1 MGLLFALVKFK
12 FSKIHMRSVTT
23 KHKASIKNMSLAKLG
38 ASFIEAANFKKAIE
52 YYVLA
57 LKKLPNDAYL
67 HYCHAVAL
75 HQDKQVLLAIG
86 AYCQALQLNPKLT
99 EAFENLAEA
108 QTELKLFDDAL
119 LSIRA
124 AIALKPNRAI
134 SHTRLARILVRLGQH
149 QEAIDVATHALKL
162 SPKNATTHM
171 IRSNAHR
178 ALNQLQESI
187 ADLRQAI
194 ALDPNNP
201 ELPYNLSFDLLLS
214 EQFEEG
220 WQRYESRFETENF
233 LKNTPQMVSPK
244 WNGADSLDGKTIL
257 VCPEQGLGDQIQFA
271 RYALVLLGMGAKVIM
286 PVAPALVDIVQSMHP
301 DVLVTSSLQPA
312 SSLPQHDYYISLMSL
327 LGIFKTDLSNI
338 PYAERY
344 ITPNEAITAKWQA
357 RFANKSSKPQVG
369 ITWSGSQLHVND
381 HNRSMSLKQLAPLL
395 NLDVD
400 WHILQ
405 TEIREADEVLL
416 PQTPLKDWRPELTS
430 LHETAGLLD
439 QLDLLITVDTSVA
452 HLSAALGKPTWIML
466 PYAPDFRWLLN
477 RSDTPWYPSVQL
489 FRQSKPRDWES
500 VTSQIVNTLT
510 QPC

>member
-1 MGLLFALVKFK
+1 MQIIKKKTDLTKYILITGATFMQSKLYAKACATYAQGLIKFPK
-12 FSKIHMRSVTT
+12 
-23 KHKASIKNMSLAKLG
+23 
-38 ASFIEAANFKKAIE
+38 
-52 YYVLA
+52 
-57 LKKLPNDAYL
+57 DAQL
-67 HYCHAVAL
+67 HYCHGVAL
-75 HQDKQVLLAIG
+75 HQDKQLLQAVG
-86 AYCQALQLNPKLT
+86 AYSKALELNPKFT

-134 SHTRLARILVRLGQH
+134 SHTRLARILDRLGQH
-149 QEAIDVATHALKL
+149 KEAIEVATHALKL
-162 SPKNATTHM
+162 NTKNATTLM

-178 ALNQLQESI
+178 GLNQLQESI
-187 ADLRQAI
+187 ADLRQAMAI
-194 ALDPNNP
+194 DPNNA

-220 WQRYESRFETENF
+220 WQRYESRFLTENF
-233 LKNTPQMVSPK
+233 LKNTPQMVAPK
-244 WNGADSLDGKTIL
+244 WNGTNNLDGKTIL

-286 PVAPALVDIVQSMHP
+286 PVAPALVDIVQSMHQ

-312 SSLPQHDYYISLMSL
+312 SSLPQHDYYIPLMSL
-327 LGIFKTDLSNI
+327 LGIFKTDLNNI
-338 PYAERY
+338 PCADRY
-344 ITPNEAITAKWQA
+344 ITPDEAITAKWQA

-381 HNRSMSLKQLAPLL
+381 HNRSMSLTQLAPLL

-405 TEIREADEVLL
+405 TEIREADELLL

-489 FRQSKPRDWES
+489 FRQSQPRDWES
-500 VTSQIVNTLT
+500 VTSRILKTLT
-510 QPC
+510 QPH

>member
-1 MGLLFALVKFK
+1 
-12 FSKIHMRSVTT
+12 MRSHSSKPKQTAT
-23 KHKASIKNMSLAKLG
+23 KEIWLKRGAALMHAKQYAEACACYGESI
-38 ASFIEAANFKKAIE
+38 
-52 YYVLA
+52 
-57 LKKLPNDAYL
+57 LKFPTDSQLF
-67 HYCHAVAL
+67 YCHGVAL
-75 HQDKQVLLAIG
+75 HQDNQLF
-86 AYCQALQLNPKLT
+86 QAVGSYSKALELNPKLT

-124 AIALKPNRAI
+124 AIALNPNRAI

-149 QEAIDVATHALKL
+149 QEAIEVATHALKL
-162 SPKNATTHM
+162 SPQNATTHM

-178 ALNQLQESI
+178 GLNQLQESI

-220 WQRYESRFETENF
+220 WQRYESRFNTENF
-233 LKNTPQMVSPK
+233 LKSTPRMVSPR
-244 WNGADSLDGKTIL
+244 WNGTDSLDGKTIL

-312 SSLPQHDYYISLMSL
+312 SSLPQHDNYISLMSL
-327 LGIFKTDLSNI
+327 LGIFKTDLNNI

-344 ITPNEAITAKWQA
+344 ITPDEAITAKWQA

-405 TEIREADEVLL
+405 TEIRQADEVLL

>member
-1 MGLLFALVKFK
+1 MKKEVILSAAARL
-12 FSKIHMRSVTT
+12 MNEN
-23 KHKASIKNMSLAKLG
+23 KHS
-38 ASFIEAANFKKAIE
+38 E
-52 YYVLA
+52 A
-57 LKKLPNDAYL
+57 LKIYQDATRL
-67 HYCHAVAL
+67 FPDDSHIHYCLGVAL
-75 HQDKQVLLAIG
+75 HQSSRLLEAVN
-86 AYCQALQLNPKLT
+86 AYCTALEICPTIT

-119 LSIRA
+119 LSIQA
-124 AIALKPNRAI
+124 AIALKPSRAI
-134 SHTRLARILVRLGQH
+134 SHTRLARILARLGQH

-162 SPKNATTHM
+162 SPKNATTLL

-178 ALNQLQESI
+178 ALNELQESI

-220 WQRYESRFETENF
+220 WQRYESRFQTENF
-233 LKNTPQMVSPK
+233 LKSTPQMVSPR
-244 WNGADSLDGKTIL
+244 WNGTDSLDGKTIL

-301 DVLVTSSLQPA
+301 DVLVKSSLQPA
-312 SSLPQHDYYISLMSL
+312 SSLPQHDYYIPLMSL
-327 LGIFKTDLSNI
+327 LGIFKTDLNNI
-338 PYAERY
+338 PYADRY
-344 ITPNEAITAKWQA
+344 ITPDAAITAKWQA

-369 ITWSGSQLHVND
+369 LTWSGSQLHVND
-381 HNRSMSLKQLAPLL
+381 HNRSMSLTQLAPLL

-489 FRQSKPRDWES
+489 FRQSKPRNWES

>member
-1 MGLLFALVKFK
+1 MYRTVRFSTECIKKKWLLQGAELMQAKQFALASNCYSEALEKFPK
-12 FSKIHMRSVTT
+12 DAHLRYC
-23 KHKASIKNMSLAKLG
+23 LG
-38 ASFIEAANFKKAIE
+38 
-52 YYVLA
+52 
-57 LKKLPNDAYL
+57 
-67 HYCHAVAL
+67 VAL
-75 HQDKQVLLAIG
+75 HQNKQALQAIG
-86 AYCQALQLNPKLT
+86 AYCNALQLNPKLT
-99 EAFENLAEA
+99 EGYENLAEA

-119 LSIRA
+119 ISIRA
-124 AIALKPNRAI
+124 AIALKPSRAI
-134 SHTRLARILVRLGQH
+134 THTRLARILVHLGH
-149 QEAIDVATHALKL
+149 YTEAIDVATHSL
-162 SPKNATTHM
+162 SLAPNNATTLM

-178 ALNQLQESI
+178 GLNQLQESI
-187 ADLRQAI
+187 ADLRQAMAI
-194 ALDPNNP
+194 DPNNA

-220 WQRYESRFETENF
+220 WQRYESRFDTENF
-233 LKNTPQMVSPK
+233 LKSTPQMVAPK
-244 WNGADSLDGKTIL
+244 WNGTDSLEGKTIL
-257 VCPEQGLGDQIQFA
+257 VCPEQGLGDQIQFV

-286 PVAPALVDIVQSMHP
+286 PVVPALVDIVQSMHP

-312 SSLPQHDYYISLMSL
+312 SALPQHDYYIPLMSL
-327 LGIFKTDLSNI
+327 SGIFKTDLNNI
-338 PYAERY
+338 PYADRY
-344 ITPNEAITAKWQA
+344 ITPDEAITAKWHA

-381 HNRSMSLKQLAPLL
+381 HNRSMSLTQLAPLL

-416 PQTPLKDWRPELTS
+416 PQTPLKDWRPELTT

-500 VTSQIVNTLT
+500 VTSQIFKTLT
-510 QPC
+510 QQN

>member
-1 MGLLFALVKFK
+1 MPVNPTSLNKWLLDGGALMQEMQYADAAQLYAKALIKFPSNFHLNYCK
-12 FSKIHMRSVTT
+12 GVAHHQCNELF
-23 KHKASIKNMSLAKLG
+23 
-38 ASFIEAANFKKAIE
+38 EAASCYSA
-52 YYVLA
+52 
-57 LKKLPNDAYL
+57 
-67 HYCHAVAL
+67 
-75 HQDKQVLLAIG
+75 
-86 AYCQALQLNPKLT
+86 ALQINPKLV

-134 SHTRLARILVRLGQH
+134 SHTRLARILVRLGQY
-149 QEAIDVATHALKL
+149 QEAIDAATHALKL
-162 SPKNATTHM
+162 SPNNATTHM

-178 ALNQLQESI
+178 GLNQLQESI

-194 ALDPNNP
+194 ALDPNNA

-271 RYALVLLGMGAKVIM
+271 RYALILLGMGAKVIM

-301 DVLVTSSLQPA
+301 DVLITSSLQPA
-312 SSLPQHDYYISLMSL
+312 SSLPRHDYYTSLMSL
-327 LGIFKTDLSNI
+327 LGIFKTDLNNI

-344 ITPNEAITAKWQA
+344 ITPDEAITDKWQA

-381 HNRSMSLKQLAPLL
+381 HNRSMPLTQLAPLL

-405 TEIREADEVLL
+405 TEIRQTDEVLL

-477 RSDTPWYPSVQL
+477 RSDTPWYPSVHL
-489 FRQSKPRDWES
+489 FRQSTPNRWED
-500 VTSQIVNTLT
+500 VIEQIFKTLT
-510 QPC
+510 K

>member
-1 MGLLFALVKFK
+1 MGIQTIK
-12 FSKIHMRSVTT
+12 T
-23 KHKASIKNMSLAKLG
+23 KQPLTKESL
-38 ASFIEAANFKKAIE
+38 
-52 YYVLA
+52 
-57 LKKLPNDAYL
+57 LKKGAILINHQEFAQACICYADAL
-67 HYCHAVAL
+67 QKFPDDATIHYCYGVAL
-75 HQDKQVLLAIG
+75 HQNKQALQAIG
-86 AYCQALQLNPKLT
+86 AYCNALQLNPKLT

-124 AIALKPNRAI
+124 AIALNPNRAI
-134 SHTRLARILVRLGQH
+134 SHRSLARILIRLGQH
-149 QEAIDVATHALKL
+149 QEAIDVATQALKL

-178 ALNQLQESI
+178 GLNQIQESI
-187 ADLRQAI
+187 ADLRQAMAI
-194 ALDPNNP
+194 DPNNT
-201 ELPYNLSFDLLLS
+201 ELPYNLAFDLLLN

-220 WQRYESRFETENF
+220 WRRYESRFNTKNF
-233 LKNTPQMVSPK
+233 LKSTPQMVAPK
-244 WNGADSLDGKTIL
+244 WNGTDSLEGKTIL
-257 VCPEQGLGDQIQFA
+257 VFPEQGLGDQIQFA

-286 PVAPALVDIVQSMHP
+286 PVEPALVDIMQSMHP
-301 DVLVTSSLQPA
+301 NVFVTSSLQPTSA
-312 SSLPQHDYYISLMSL
+312 IPQHDYYIPLMSL
-327 LGIFKTDLSNI
+327 LGIFKTDLNNI
-338 PYAERY
+338 PYADRY
-344 ITPNEAITAKWQA
+344 ITPDVDITAKWKA
-357 RFANKSSKPQVG
+357 RFAIKSSKPQVG
-369 ITWSGSQLHVND
+369 MTWSGSQLHVND
-381 HNRSMSLKQLAPLL
+381 HNRSMSLTQLAPLL

-405 TEIREADEVLL
+405 TEIREADELLL
-416 PQTPLKDWRPELTS
+416 PQTPLKDWRSELTS

-500 VTSQIVNTLT
+500 VTSQIVKTLT
-510 QPC
+510 KPN

>member
-1 MGLLFALVKFK
+1 MTKESWLKRGATFMQVKQF
-12 FSKIHMRSVTT
+12 VQ
-23 KHKASIKNMSLAKLG
+23 ASECYKG
-38 ASFIEAANFKKAIE
+38 
-52 YYVLA
+52 A
-57 LKKLPNDAYL
+57 LKQFPNDAHL
-67 HYCHAVAL
+67 HYCKGVAH
-75 HQDKQVLLAIG
+75 HQNKQLPEA
-86 AYCQALQLNPKLT
+86 AKSYSQALLLNPKMV
-99 EAFENLAEA
+99 EAFENLSEA
-108 QTELKLFDDAL
+108 QIELQLFDDAL

-124 AIALKPNRAI
+124 AIALQPKRPHT
-134 SHTRLARILVRLGQH
+134 HTRLARILIRLGH
-149 QEAIDVATHALKL
+149 YTEAIEAATYALSL
-162 SPKNATTHM
+162 GPQSATTYL

-178 ALNQLQESI
+178 ELNQLQESI

-194 ALDPNNP
+194 EIDPNNA

-220 WQRYESRFETENF
+220 WQRYESRFQTENF
-233 LKNTPQMVSPK
+233 IKNTPQMVSPK
-244 WNGADSLDGKTIL
+244 WNGTESLDGKTIL
-257 VCPEQGLGDQIQFA
+257 ICPEQGLGDQIQFG

-286 PVAPALVDIVQSMHP
+286 PVSPALVDIVQSMHP
-301 DVLVTSSLQPA
+301 AVLVTSSLQPA
-312 SSLPQHDYYISLMSL
+312 SALPLHDYYIPLMSL
-327 LGIFKTDLSNI
+327 LGIFKTDLNNI
-338 PYAERY
+338 PYADRY
-344 ITPNEAITAKWQA
+344 IAPDAAITAKWQA

-381 HNRSMSLKQLAPLL
+381 HNRSMSLTQLEPLL

-405 TEIREADEVLL
+405 TEIRKKDEILL

-452 HLSAALGKPTWIML
+452 HLSAALGRPTWIML
-466 PYAPDFRWLLN
+466 PYAPDFRWLLS
-477 RSDTPWYPSVQL
+477 RSDSPWYPSVQL

-500 VTSQIVNTLT
+500 VMNQIISTVT

>member
-1 MGLLFALVKFK
+1 MRTLA
-12 FSKIHMRSVTT
+12 SKSKLQTNKEYFLKRGARLMQAKQFEQASVCYSE
-23 KHKASIKNMSLAKLG
+23 AIK
-38 ASFIEAANFKKAIE
+38 II
-52 YYVLA
+52 
-57 LKKLPNDAYL
+57 PNDAHL
-67 HYCHAVAL
+67 HYCKGVAH
-75 HQDKQVLLAIG
+75 HQNKQLVEAAIS
-86 AYCQALQLNPKLT
+86 YSQALQLNPKLV

-108 QTELKLFDDAL
+108 QTELQLFNDAL

-124 AIALKPNRAI
+124 AIALHPIRPL
-134 SHTRLARILVRLGQH
+134 SHIRLARILIRLSRYN
-149 QEAIDVATHALKL
+149 EAIEATTHALCL
-162 SPKNATTHM
+162 DPLNTTTYL

-178 ALNQLQESI
+178 GLNQLQESI

-220 WQRYESRFETENF
+220 WQRYESRFNTENF
-233 LKNTPQMVSPK
+233 LRSTPRMVSPR
-244 WNGADSLDGKTIL
+244 WNGTDSLDGKTIL

-301 DVLVTSSLQPA
+301 DVLVKSSLQPA
-312 SSLPQHDYYISLMSL
+312 SSLPQHDYYIPLMSL
-327 LGIFKTDLSNI
+327 LGIFKTDLNNI
-338 PYAERY
+338 PYADRY
-344 ITPNEAITAKWQA
+344 ITPDAAITAKWQA

-381 HNRSMSLKQLAPLL
+381 HNRSMSLTQLAPLL
-395 NLDVD
+395 NLDMD

-489 FRQSKPRDWES
+489 FRQSKPRDWDS
-500 VTSQIVNTLT
+500 VTNEIFKTLT
-510 QPC
+510 QPH

>member
-1 MGLLFALVKFK
+1 
-12 FSKIHMRSVTT
+12 
-23 KHKASIKNMSLAKLG
+23 
-38 ASFIEAANFKKAIE
+38 
-52 YYVLA
+52 
-57 LKKLPNDAYL
+57 
-67 HYCHAVAL
+67 
-75 HQDKQVLLAIG
+75 
-86 AYCQALQLNPKLT
+86 
-99 EAFENLAEA
+99 
-108 QTELKLFDDAL
+108 
-119 LSIRA
+119 
-124 AIALKPNRAI
+124 
-134 SHTRLARILVRLGQH
+134 
-149 QEAIDVATHALKL
+149 
-162 SPKNATTHM
+162 
-171 IRSNAHR
+171 
-178 ALNQLQESI
+178 
-187 ADLRQAI
+187 
-194 ALDPNNP
+194 
-201 ELPYNLSFDLLLS
+201 
-214 EQFEEG
+214 
-220 WQRYESRFETENF
+220 
-233 LKNTPQMVSPK
+233 
-244 WNGADSLDGKTIL
+244 
-257 VCPEQGLGDQIQFA
+257 
-271 RYALVLLGMGAKVIM
+271 
-286 PVAPALVDIVQSMHP
+286 
-301 DVLVTSSLQPA
+301 
-312 SSLPQHDYYISLMSL
+312 MSL

-381 HNRSMSLKQLAPLL
+381 HNRSMSLSQLAPLL

-405 TEIREADEVLL
+405 TEIRETDELLL

-510 QPC
+510 KPC

>member
-1 MGLLFALVKFK
+1 LF
-12 FSKIHMRSVTT
+12 KIIAKCSRINMRVRSVKSKQTT
-23 KHKASIKNMSLAKLG
+23 ASEPWLKRGAALMQAKQYAE
-38 ASFIEAANFKKAIE
+38 ASACYSESIQKF
-52 YYVLA
+52 
-57 LKKLPNDAYL
+57 PTDAQL
-67 HYCHAVAL
+67 FYCHGVAL
-75 HQDKQVLLAIG
+75 HQNKQLLQAIG
-86 AYCQALQLNPKLT
+86 AYCKSLELNPKLT

-149 QEAIDVATHALKL
+149 QEAIEVATHALKL
-162 SPKNATTHM
+162 SPQNATTHM

-178 ALNQLQESI
+178 GLNQLQEGI

-244 WNGADSLDGKTIL
+244 WNGTDSLDGKTIL

-286 PVAPALVDIVQSMHP
+286 PVAPALIDIMQSMHP

-338 PYAERY
+338 PYADRY
-344 ITPNEAITAKWQA
+344 ITPDSAIKAKWQA
-357 RFANKSSKPQVG
+357 RFASKSSKPQVG

-381 HNRSMSLKQLAPLL
+381 HNRSMSLAQLAPLL

-405 TEIREADEVLL
+405 TEIRQADEVLL

-489 FRQSKPRDWES
+489 FRQSKP
-500 VTSQIVNTLT
+500 Q
-510 QPC
+510 

>member
-1 MGLLFALVKFK
+1 M
-12 FSKIHMRSVTT
+12 
-23 KHKASIKNMSLAKLG
+23 
-38 ASFIEAANFKKAIE
+38 KKAIPRLSVHKKNE
-52 YYVLA
+52 LMQLA
-57 LKKLPNDAYL
+57 ANLMATGMYIDAASTYSSASRIFPKDPL
-67 HYCHAVAL
+67 IHYCQGVAL
-75 HQDKQVLLAIG
+75 QHDGQLLPAVQC
-86 AYCQALQLNPKLT
+86 YSEALLLKPDFV

-108 QTELKLFDDAL
+108 QTELELFDDAL
-119 LSIRA
+119 ISIQA
-124 AIALKPNRAI
+124 AIKLKPTRALTH
-134 SHTRLARILVRLGQH
+134 SRLARIYVRLRMYN
-149 QEAIDVATHALKL
+149 EAIESASHALNLDSK
-162 SPKNATTHM
+162 STTAYL

-187 ADLRQAI
+187 ADLRQAMAI
-194 ALDPNNP
+194 DPNNA

-214 EQFEEG
+214 EQFDEG
-220 WQRYESRFETENF
+220 WQHYESRFETENF

-244 WNGADSLDGKTIL
+244 WNGTDSLEDKTIL

-312 SSLPQHDYYISLMSL
+312 SSLPQHDYYIPLMSL
-327 LGIFKTDLSNI
+327 LGIFKTDLNNI
-338 PYAERY
+338 PYADRY
-344 ITPNEAITAKWQA
+344 VTPDEAITAKWQA

-369 ITWSGSQLHVND
+369 ITWSGSQMHVND
-381 HNRSMSLKQLAPLL
+381 HNRSMSLTQLAPLL

-452 HLSAALGKPTWIML
+452 HLSAALGRPTWIML

-477 RSDTPWYPSVQL
+477 RSDTPWYPSIQL
-489 FRQSKPRDWES
+489 FRQSKPNDWES

-510 QPC
+510 KPC

>member
-1 MGLLFALVKFK
+1 MRAHSVKSKQTAAKETWLKRGAALMQAKQYAEACACYGESIQKFPTDSH
-12 FSKIHMRSVTT
+12 F
-23 KHKASIKNMSLAKLG
+23 
-38 ASFIEAANFKKAIE
+38 F
-52 YYVLA
+52 
-57 LKKLPNDAYL
+57 
-67 HYCHAVAL
+67 YCYGVAL
-75 HQDKQVLLAIG
+75 HQNKQLLQAIG

-124 AIALKPNRAI
+124 AITLNPNRAI

-149 QEAIDVATHALKL
+149 QDAIDVATHALHL
-162 SPKNATTHM
+162 SPKNATTLM
-171 IRSNAHR
+171 IRSSAHR
-178 ALNQLQESI
+178 RLNQLQESI
-187 ADLRQAI
+187 ADLRQAMAI
-194 ALDPNNP
+194 EPSNA

-220 WQRYESRFETENF
+220 WRHYESRFQTENF
-233 LKNTPQMVSPK
+233 LQHVPEMVTPL
-244 WNGADSLDGKTIL
+244 WNGIDSIDGKTIL
-257 VCPEQGLGDQIQFA
+257 VCPEQGLGDQIQFI
-271 RYALVLLGMGAKVIM
+271 RYALLLMGLGAKVIM
-286 PVAPALVDIVQSMHP
+286 PVAPQLVEILQSVHP
-301 DVLVTSSLQPA
+301 DIFVTSSLQHA
-312 SSLPQHDYYISLMSL
+312 SALPMHDCHVPLMSL
-327 LGIFKTDLSNI
+327 MGIFKTDASNI
-338 PYAERY
+338 PFADRY
-344 ITPNEAITAKWQA
+344 ICPNTSI
-357 RFANKSSKPQVG
+357 ANKWSERFTNRIKLQVG
-369 ITWSGSQLHVND
+369 ITWSGSQVHVND
-381 HNRSMSLKQLAPLL
+381 HNRSMSLTQLAPLL

-466 PYAPDFRWLLN
+466 PFAPDFRWLLN